1 VITRW
6 NPFNPFWIVPLRA
19 WTYLRLLERAG
30 QRKQLQVQAISNTKS
45 KDPELFLFYD
55 GAVTSLRV
63 MENAPTQRIRQ
74 AEMHYTRGG
83 VIFGRYR
90 ST

>member
-63 MENAPTQRIRQ
+63 MEKCTYAAHPTGRD
-74 AEMHYTRGG
+74 ALHSRG
-83 VIFGRYR
+83 RDL
-90 ST
+90 

>member
-1 VITRW
+1 MITRW

-45 KDPELFLFYD
+45 KDPELFLFYN
-55 GAVTSLRV
+55 GAVTSPSHEKMHL
-63 MENAPTQRIRQ
+63 TQRIRQ

-83 VIFGRYR
+83 VIFERYC